1 MMATTH
7 AIGGLTLAAAV
18 AVVAPEF
25 ALVVAV
31 AALIGGF
38 FPDFDLYVGHR
49 KTLHY
54 PVYYSLAALLVGGLA
69 LVRPTVETVAVAAF
83 LASAALHS
91 VMDVFGG
98 GLELR
103 PWERTS
109 ERAVYSHFHGRWLP
123 PRRWVRY
130 DGAPEDVALASVLAV
145 PGLLVFEG
153 AVQAVLL
160 AILLISVGYATIRKP
175 LVRVTERLVAL
186 VPAPLRRHLP
196 DRFHPAT
203 EGSDT
208 VAG

>member
-1 MMATTH
+1 MATTH